1 MKYKHV
7 RERTSNAASSQEIG
21 NKLRSIEQKISV
33 AGNGFSANFRLFFL
47 STNIRLGV
55 P

>member
-21 NKLRSIEQKISV
+21 NKSIEQKISV